1 MTSDSSLLNHLASH
15 SPLDAAE
22 AAYHRQI
29 VDLVRAA
36 GLHGPRSA
44 WSRSRFDP
52 GHLTGSAFLVVR
64 QPRPTLLLIH
74 HPTLARWL
82 QPGGHVEIEDDLAA
96 HGSLAATAARELR
109 EETGIVLP
117 PTSFRLI
124 DLDVHAIP
132 ANPRKGEPAH
142 LHLDCRYVAVTDI
155 PPSPLHPPVDPCESR
170 WWPLDEA
177 ARLEAGIQRL
187 ATKLSGTL

>member
-1 MTSDSSLLNHLASH
+1 MSTSPALLHHLSKH
-15 SPLDAAE
+15 LPIDTAE
-22 AAYHRQI
+22 ATFHRQ
-29 VDLVRAA
+29 VVELVREA

-52 GHLTGSAFLVVR
+52 GHLTGSAFLVAR
-64 QPRPTLLLIH
+64 GPRPAMLLIH

-82 QPGGHVEIEDDLAA
+82 QPGGHVEAEDDLAA

-117 PTSFRLI
+117 PESFRLI

-142 LHLDCRYVAVTDI
+142 LHLDCRYVALVDA
-155 PPSPLHPPVDPCESR
+155 PPEPLHAPVDPCESR
-170 WWPLDEA
+170 WWPLHEA
-177 ARLEAGIQRL
+177 ARLEPGLRRL
-187 ATKLSGTL
+187 ADKLSGIL